1 MRLLENPINRDFII
15 EKAMHY
21 SWENIVNLELNVY
34 KEVLANERYP

>member
-21 SWENIVNLELNVY
+21 SWENIVKLELDVY
-34 KEVLANERYP
+34 QEVLGNKLYP